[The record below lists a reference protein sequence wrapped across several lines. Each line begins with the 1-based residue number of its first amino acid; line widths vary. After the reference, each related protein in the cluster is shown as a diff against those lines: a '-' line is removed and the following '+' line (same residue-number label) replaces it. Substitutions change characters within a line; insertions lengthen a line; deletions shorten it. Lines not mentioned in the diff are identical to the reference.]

1 LVGRRIAVKVRVG
14 SSFSVPCYDH
24 LYHSMQ
30 VIEADLPPDVALY
43 KLIFEDLLVGA
54 ADNLVLQ
61 RSFLLPDLRSG
72 RFPLAA
78 EHPHP

>member
-1 LVGRRIAVKVRVG
+1 
-14 SSFSVPCYDH
+14 
-24 LYHSMQ
+24 MQ